1 MKPTE
6 TPGSSPKKA
15 VAIRGLLAT
24 ILLAAGACAFIVYM
38 DREDAR
44 YRKAMKAIGE
54 SKRSIGAIE
63 KKLQE
68 IQQQK

>member
-6 TPGSSPKKA
+6 TPDSSPKKT

-24 ILLAAGACAFIVYM
+24 ILLAAGACAFIVYTE
-38 DREDAR
+38 REDAR
-44 YRKAMKAIGE
+44 YRKAMNTIEE
-54 SKRSIGAIE
+54 SKRSIEANE
-63 KKLQE
+63 KNLQE